1 MMLEKRE
8 RVSVELR
15 EHRAAN
21 QSQTSVSPTHRPKFL
36 TQIQGRGKLFSG
48 NSKKSPPISLFD
60 TGMGAYLFF
69 LIDCI
74 CICPNI

>member
-36 TQIQGRGKLFSG
+36 TQIQGMREFFFG
-48 NSKKSPPISLFD
+48 NYKKTWQS
-60 TGMGAYLFF
+60 AF
-69 LIDCI
+69 LRLALESMSRD
-74 CICPNI
+74 